1 MPDKEVK
8 FCFGMSKMTVK
19 DEVKNVEEYERLRF
33 VEFLE
38 FLGRAAHT
46 KYVSEPDLP
55 FEDRLNL
62 LLDDIFPVFGLK
74 RKDTKDVEEDDNTS
88 EESVTIRKSDVGEN
102 DFPLTQLFIL
112 PPILALV

>member
-88 EESVTIRKSDVGEN
+88 EELVTIRKSNVGEN
-102 DFPLTQLFIL
+102 DFTI
-112 PPILALV
+112 I